1 MRLEHQIKN
10 VVNEKYTETPG
21 EKGGHQ
27 EHPISKKTSDY
38 EEKHFHAASGKD
50 DRNTFITG
58 KKPEHPED
66 VEDKAHKA
74 GKSNKVK
81 GQDGGEGNINA
92 QEEQEQEDL
101 KTRMKDAKKGKKF
114 DPFNTKAADDVEEQE
129 LEEMNAKFDMGKM
142 KKLAQKDGFIA
153 MAMKKDKPQSVFNTY
168 VAQNKVLLN
177 VYNEES
183 EMNIDL
189 KQVENISE
197 AKRSAKDEESF
208 MGKIAHAHQQGKD
221 EVEIG
226 GKTYPVKM
234 KKSTAKSIK
243 KNKGEDEQVKE
254 NLTFEQA
261 VRKAQEAGSVNA
273 QKYWEEAAKQKQEGW
288 GSTPG
293 VAGKGGART
302 VKRRPQ
308 MEVEPQKKK

>member
-66 VEDKAHKA
+66 VEDKAHKD

-92 QEEQEQEDL
+92 QEEQ
-101 KTRMKDAKKGKKF
+101 
-114 DPFNTKAADDVEEQE
+114 VEE
-129 LEEMNAKFDMGKM
+129 MAKPKFDMGKM
-142 KKLAQKDGFIA
+142 KKLAKKDGFIA
-153 MAMKKDKPQSVFNTY
+153 MAMKKDKPEVIFNTY
-168 VAQNKVLLN
+168 IAQNKAMIQQ
-177 VYNEES
+177 YNEES

-189 KQVENISE
+189 KAVENLSE
-197 AKRSAKDEESF
+197 KKAVKPEEETF
-208 MGKIAHAHQQGKD
+208 MGAIAHAASQGKD
-221 EVEIG
+221 SVKIG
-226 GKTYPVKM
+226 GKTHKVTM
-234 KKSTAKSIK
+234 KPETHKAIK
-243 KNKGEDEQVKE
+243 KNKKGEEQVKE
-254 NLTFEQA
+254 NMTFEEA
-261 VRKAQEAGSVNA
+261 VRAAQEKGAVNA
-273 QKYWEEAAKQKQEGW
+273 QKYWEEAAKTKQEGW
-288 GSTPG
+288 GGKGG
-293 VAGKGGART
+293 VAGKGSVTT
-302 VKRRPQ
+302 VRP
-308 MEVEPQKKK
+308 KKNGGMTIGGK

>member
-92 QEEQEQEDL
+92 QEEQ
-101 KTRMKDAKKGKKF
+101 
-114 DPFNTKAADDVEEQE
+114 VEE
-129 LEEMNAKFDMGKM
+129 MATPKFDMGKM
-142 KKLAQKDGFIA
+142 KKLAKKDGFIA
-153 MAMKKDKPQSVFNTY
+153 MAMKKDKPEVIFNTY
-168 VAQNKVLLN
+168 IAQNKAMIQQ
-177 VYNEES
+177 YNEES

-189 KQVENISE
+189 KAVENLSE
-197 AKRSAKDEESF
+197 KKAVKPEEETF
-208 MGKIAHAHQQGKD
+208 MGAIAHAASQGKK
-221 EVEIG
+221 EVKIG
-226 GKTYPVKM
+226 GKTHKVTM
-234 KKSTAKSIK
+234 KPETHKAIK
-243 KNKGEDEQVKE
+243 KNKKGEEQVKE
-254 NLTFEQA
+254 NMTFEEA
-261 VRKAQEAGSVNA
+261 VRAAQEKGAVNA
-273 QKYWEEAAKQKQEGW
+273 QKYWEEAAKTKQEGW
-288 GSTPG
+288 G
-293 VAGKGGART
+293 GKGGVPGKGT
-302 VKRRPQ
+302 VTTVR
-308 MEVEPQKKK
+308 KKNGGMTIGGK

>member
-66 VEDKAHKA
+66 VEDKAHKD

-92 QEEQEQEDL
+92 QEEQ
-101 KTRMKDAKKGKKF
+101 
-114 DPFNTKAADDVEEQE
+114 VEE
-129 LEEMNAKFDMGKM
+129 MATPKFDMGKM
-142 KKLAQKDGFIA
+142 KKLAKKDGFIA
-153 MAMKKDKPQSVFNTY
+153 MAMKKDKPEVIFNTY
-168 VAQNKVLLN
+168 IAQNKAMIQQ
-177 VYNEES
+177 YNEES

-189 KQVENISE
+189 KAVENLSE
-197 AKRSAKDEESF
+197 KKAVKPEEETF
-208 MGKIAHAHQQGKD
+208 MGAIAHAASQGKK
-221 EVEIG
+221 EVKIG
-226 GKTYPVKM
+226 GKTHKVTM
-234 KKSTAKSIK
+234 KPETHKAIK
-243 KNKGEDEQVKE
+243 KNKKGEEQVKE
-254 NLTFEQA
+254 NMTFEEA
-261 VRKAQEAGSVNA
+261 VRAAQEKGAVNA
-273 QKYWEEAAKQKQEGW
+273 QKYWEEAAKTKQEGW
-288 GSTPG
+288 GGKGG
-293 VAGKGGART
+293 VAGKGT
-302 VKRRPQ
+302 VTTVRP
-308 MEVEPQKKK
+308 KKNGGMTMGGK

>member
-10 VVNEKYTETPG
+10 VVNEKYVDTPG

-38 EEKHFHAASGKD
+38 EEKLFHAASGKD
-50 DRNTFITG
+50 DRNVFIKG
-58 KKPEHPED
+58 NKPEHPENI
-66 VEDKAHKA
+66 EDKAHKA
-74 GKSNKVK
+74 GKANKIK

-92 QEEQEQEDL
+92 QEEQ
-101 KTRMKDAKKGKKF
+101 
-114 DPFNTKAADDVEEQE
+114 VEE
-129 LEEMNAKFDMGKM
+129 MATPKFDMGKM

-153 MAMKKDKPQSVFNTY
+153 MAMKKDKPEVIFNTY
-168 VAQNKVLLN
+168 IAQNKAMIQQ
-177 VYNEES
+177 YNEES

-189 KQVENISE
+189 KSVENLTE
-197 AKRSAKDEESF
+197 KKAVKPEEETF

-254 NLTFEQA
+254 NMTFEEA
-261 VRKAQEAGSVNA
+261 VRHAQQQGAVNA
-273 QKYWEEAAKQKQEGW
+273 QKYWEQAAAQKQEGW
-288 GSTPG
+288 GSSPG
-293 VAGKGGART
+293 VAGKGAVIT
-302 VKRRPQ
+302 KRKKV
-308 MEVEPQKKK
+308 MEIEPKKK

>member
-66 VEDKAHKA
+66 VEDKAHKT

-81 GQDGGEGNINA
+81 GQDGGAGNINA
-92 QEEQEQEDL
+92 QEE
-101 KTRMKDAKKGKKF
+101 
-114 DPFNTKAADDVEEQE
+114 VE

-273 QKYWEEAAKQKQEGW
+273 QKYWEEAAKEKQEGW
-288 GSTPG
+288 G
-293 VAGKGGART
+293 GKGGVPGKGVVTT
-302 VKRRPQ
+302 VR
-308 MEVEPQKKK
+308 KKPAGGMTMGGKK

>member
-92 QEEQEQEDL
+92 QEEQ
-101 KTRMKDAKKGKKF
+101 
-114 DPFNTKAADDVEEQE
+114 VEE
-129 LEEMNAKFDMGKM
+129 MATPKFDMGKM
-142 KKLAQKDGFIA
+142 KKLAKKDGFIA
-153 MAMKKDKPQSVFNTY
+153 MAMKKDKPEVIFNTY
-168 VAQNKVLLN
+168 IAQNKAMIQQ
-177 VYNEES
+177 YNEES

-189 KQVENISE
+189 KAVENLSE
-197 AKRSAKDEESF
+197 KKAVKPEEETF
-208 MGKIAHAHQQGKD
+208 MGAIAHAASQGKK
-221 EVEIG
+221 EVKIG
-226 GKTYPVKM
+226 GKTHKVTM
-234 KKSTAKSIK
+234 KPETHKAIK
-243 KNKGEDEQVKE
+243 KNKKGEEQVKE
-254 NLTFEQA
+254 NMTFEEA
-261 VRKAQEAGSVNA
+261 VRAAQEKGAVNA
-273 QKYWEEAAKQKQEGW
+273 QKYWEEAAKTKQEGW
-288 GSTPG
+288 GGKGG
-293 VAGKGGART
+293 VAGKGSVTTVRPKKNGAMT
-302 VKRRPQ
+302 MGGK
-308 MEVEPQKKK
+308 

>member
-66 VEDKAHKA
+66 VEDKAHKD

-92 QEEQEQEDL
+92 QEEQ
-101 KTRMKDAKKGKKF
+101 
-114 DPFNTKAADDVEEQE
+114 VEE
-129 LEEMNAKFDMGKM
+129 MAKPKFDMGKM
-142 KKLAQKDGFIA
+142 KKLAKKDGFIA
-153 MAMKKDKPQSVFNTY
+153 MAMKKDKPEVIFNTY
-168 VAQNKVLLN
+168 IAQNKAMIQQ
-177 VYNEES
+177 YNEES

-189 KQVENISE
+189 KAVENLSE
-197 AKRSAKDEESF
+197 KKAVKPEEETF
-208 MGKIAHAHQQGKD
+208 MGAIAHAASQGKK
-221 EVEIG
+221 EVKIG
-226 GKTYPVKM
+226 GKTHKVTM
-234 KKSTAKSIK
+234 KPETHKAIK
-243 KNKGEDEQVKE
+243 KNKKGEEQVKE
-254 NLTFEQA
+254 NMTFEEA
-261 VRKAQEAGSVNA
+261 VRAAQEKGAVNA
-273 QKYWEEAAKQKQEGW
+273 QKYWEEAAKTKQEGW
-288 GSTPG
+288 GGKGG
-293 VAGKGGART
+293 VAGKGT
-302 VKRRPQ
+302 VTTVRP
-308 MEVEPQKKK
+308 KKNGGMTMGGK

>member
-66 VEDKAHKA
+66 VEDKAHKD

-92 QEEQEQEDL
+92 QEEQ
-101 KTRMKDAKKGKKF
+101 
-114 DPFNTKAADDVEEQE
+114 VEE
-129 LEEMNAKFDMGKM
+129 MATPKFDMGKM
-142 KKLAQKDGFIA
+142 KKLAKKDGFIA
-153 MAMKKDKPQSVFNTY
+153 MAMKKDKPEVIFNTY
-168 VAQNKVLLN
+168 IAQNKAMIQQ
-177 VYNEES
+177 YNEES

-189 KQVENISE
+189 KAVENLSE
-197 AKRSAKDEESF
+197 KKAIKPEEETF
-208 MGKIAHAHQQGKD
+208 MGALAHAASQGKK
-221 EVEIG
+221 EVKIG
-226 GKTYPVKM
+226 GKTHKVTM
-234 KKSTAKSIK
+234 KPETHKAIK
-243 KNKGEDEQVKE
+243 KNKKGEEQVKE
-254 NLTFEQA
+254 NMTFEEA
-261 VRKAQEAGSVNA
+261 VRAAQEKGAVNA
-273 QKYWEEAAKQKQEGW
+273 QKYWEEAAKTKQEGW
-288 GSTPG
+288 GGKGG
-293 VAGKGGART
+293 VAGKGSVTT
-302 VKRRPQ
+302 VRP
-308 MEVEPQKKK
+308 KKNGGMTMGGK

>member
-66 VEDKAHKA
+66 VEDKAHKD

-92 QEEQEQEDL
+92 QEEQ
-101 KTRMKDAKKGKKF
+101 
-114 DPFNTKAADDVEEQE
+114 VEE
-129 LEEMNAKFDMGKM
+129 MATPKFDMGKM
-142 KKLAQKDGFIA
+142 KKLAKKDGFIA
-153 MAMKKDKPQSVFNTY
+153 MAMKKDKPEVIFNTY
-168 VAQNKVLLN
+168 IAQNKAMIQQ
-177 VYNEES
+177 YNEES

-189 KQVENISE
+189 KAVENLSE
-197 AKRSAKDEESF
+197 KKAVKPEEETF
-208 MGKIAHAHQQGKD
+208 MGAIAHAASQGKK
-221 EVEIG
+221 EVKIG
-226 GKTYPVKM
+226 GKTHKVTM
-234 KKSTAKSIK
+234 KPETHKAIK
-243 KNKGEDEQVKE
+243 KNKGENEQVKE
-254 NLTFEQA
+254 NMTFEEA
-261 VRKAQEAGSVNA
+261 VRAAQEKGAVNA
-273 QKYWEEAAKQKQEGW
+273 QKYWEEAAKTKQEGW
-288 GSTPG
+288 G
-293 VAGKGGART
+293 GKGGVPGKGT
-302 VKRRPQ
+302 VTTVR
-308 MEVEPQKKK
+308 KKNGGMTIGGK